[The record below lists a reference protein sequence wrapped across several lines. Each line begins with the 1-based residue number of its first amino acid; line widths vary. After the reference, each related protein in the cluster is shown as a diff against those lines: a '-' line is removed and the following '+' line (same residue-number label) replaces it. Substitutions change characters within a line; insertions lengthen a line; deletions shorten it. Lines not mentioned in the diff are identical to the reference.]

1 MWKNTQKRDRK
12 IKTVG
17 NAEKACQG
25 PKEKDSVK
33 VKWESWEIQTD
44 MNEKVA
50 NNKEQNFVSAVIY
63 VHNAADRI
71 DRFLAM
77 VMEVMEQNFEH
88 SEMICVNDSSE
99 DESLPVIRDV
109 SRRAVRTSIS
119 VVNMSYYHGL
129 ELAME
134 AGIDL
139 AIGDFVFEFDNTV
152 PDFDPSVIME
162 IYRHSLEGYDIVSAS
177 PNRRERL
184 SSRLFYRI
192 FAKFAAVSYR
202 MNTESF
208 RVLSRRVINRVSSM
222 NKTAPYR
229 KALYA
234 NCGLKTDCIRYEIM
248 EHLGERGRREE
259 RKEMPHRRKRD
270 RREQRYRLDLAAD
283 ALILFTE
290 VGYRFSMTMT
300 VVMMLMSIFMTV
312 YSLVTYFVIH
322 PVEGWTTTILFLSV
336 AFFGLFGILTIIVK
350 YLQLLVDMVF
360 KRKHYSFESIEK
372 LTK

>member
-1 MWKNTQKRDRK
+1 MN
-12 IKTVG
+12 G
-17 NAEKACQG
+17 
-25 PKEKDSVK
+25 
-33 VKWESWEIQTD
+33 EIG
-44 MNEKVA
+44 K
-50 NNKEQNFVSAVIY
+50 NKEQNFVSAVIY
-63 VHNAADRI
+63 VHNAEDRI
-71 DRFLAM
+71 ERFLDM
-77 VMEVMEQNFEH
+77 VVEVMERNFEH
-88 SEMICVNDSSE
+88 SEIICVNDSSE
-99 DESLPVIRDV
+99 DGSLSIIRKV
-109 SRRAVRTSIS
+109 SKAAEKTSIS

-129 ELAME
+129 QLAMD
-134 AGIDL
+134 AGMDL

-152 PDFDPSVIME
+152 ADFNSSVIME

-177 PNRRERL
+177 PNRKERM

-234 NCGLKTDCIRYEIM
+234 NCGLKTDCIRYEVT
-248 EHLGERGRREE
+248 GDWS
-259 RKEMPHRRKRD
+259 KARD
-270 RREQRYRLDLAAD
+270 RKEQRYRMDLAAD

-336 AFFGLFGILTIIVK
+336 VFFGLFGILTIIVK